1 MIEYGKNKF
10 VAPDGYLQTYFDNI
24 RRYYIKSYHVSV
36 IEYKKSQI
44 FTKGIHIIL
53 NDDINLE
60 KWPHSN
66 KLENNQDIKKQ
77 GKYSS

>member
-1 MIEYGKNKF
+1 MPALNERVTLSAIYSTLSSWMIEYGKNKF
-10 VAPDGYLQTYFDNI
+10 VAPDGDLQTYFDNI

-60 KWPHSN
+60 K
-66 KLENNQDIKKQ
+66 
-77 GKYSS
+77 

>member
-10 VAPDGYLQTYFDNI
+10 VAPDGDLQTYFDNI
-24 RRYYIKSYHVSV
+24 RRFQIF
-36 IEYKKSQI
+36 QI

-66 KLENNQDIKKQ
+66 KLENNQNIKKQ
-77 GKYSS
+77 GKYNS

>member
-10 VAPDGYLQTYFDNI
+10 VAPDGDLQTYFDNI
-24 RRYYIKSYHVSV
+24 RRFQIF
-36 IEYKKSQI
+36 QI

-77 GKYSS
+77 GKYNS

>member
-10 VAPDGYLQTYFDNI
+10 VVPDGDLQTYFDNI
-24 RRYYIKSYHVSV
+24 RRFQIF
-36 IEYKKSQI
+36 QI

-77 GKYSS
+77 GKYNS

>member
-10 VAPDGYLQTYFDNI
+10 VAPDGDLQTYFDNI
-24 RRYYIKSYHVSV
+24 RRFQIF
-36 IEYKKSQI
+36 QI

-53 NDDINLE
+53 NDINLE

-77 GKYSS
+77 GKYNS

>member
-10 VAPDGYLQTYFDNI
+10 VAPDGDLQTYFDNI
-24 RRYYIKSYHVSV
+24 RRF
-36 IEYKKSQI
+36 QI

-77 GKYSS
+77 GKYNS

>member
-10 VAPDGYLQTYFDNI
+10 VAPDGDLQTYFDNI
-24 RRYYIKSYHVSV
+24 RRFQIF
-36 IEYKKSQI
+36 QI

-60 KWPHSN
+60 K
-66 KLENNQDIKKQ
+66 
-77 GKYSS
+77 